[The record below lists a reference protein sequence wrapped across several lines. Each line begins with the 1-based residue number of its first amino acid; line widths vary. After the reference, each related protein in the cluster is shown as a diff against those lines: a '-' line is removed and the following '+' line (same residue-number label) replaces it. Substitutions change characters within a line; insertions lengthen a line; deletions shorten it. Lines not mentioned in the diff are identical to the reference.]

1 MTLSEKNCL
10 KNNWLEGPLTIQL
23 WQWHE
28 SLVEITDDGRGP
40 FPTSSR
46 SLRASLVH
54 VQSTSQLAT
63 PTISIYLLRDRTCI
77 YKYSRPLWWYTRF
90 LLEWTSPAR
99 LYCTNATTK
108 CWTHATCRRQEYTLA
123 CRACDALHV
132 WRLGSHALPHT
143 QARTPRGRACWQEH
157 FLDANCRPDKPDD
170 HLLCRPDK
178 LDDHLLVAM
187 QRHFSVFYEFSS
199 GNIPCFCNCTGC

>member
-10 KNNWLEGPLTIQL
+10 KNNWLESPLTIQL

-90 LLEWTSPAR
+90 LLEGRGEWTSPAR

-123 CRACDALHV
+123 GRACNALHV

-157 FLDANCRPDKPDD
+157 FLDLVRTACQLQTGQTWWSS
-170 HLLCRPDK
+170 LLCRSWSTRSHAK
-178 LDDHLLVAM
+178 TFLYFLWI
-187 QRHFSVFYEFSS
+187 QQY
-199 GNIPCFCNCTGC
+199 